1 MSLKAN
7 RDQIDISVGQE
18 RSNNDQRRSSEVKD
32 KRQEED
38 TQGLQNQNEVK
49 QRSLEANRVQTEVP
63 ITNRSKKKVRRIQQR
78 KFLTPLGPDYLKRGL
93 YRQWTWK

>member
-1 MSLKAN
+1 MSNICHPKAN

-49 QRSLEANRVQTEVP
+49 QRSLEANRDQTEV
-63 ITNRSKKKVRRIQQR
+63 TRCQQR
-78 KFLTPLGPDYLKRGL
+78 SNRGH
-93 YRQWTWK
+93 